1 MSSGLPFGNGTLSL
15 GGVELELGSL
25 LNAARSLAG
34 KLSVLVIAP
43 SIACFLW
50 FWVAYQTS
58 PLRKYPG
65 PFLAGM
71 FVFCVSEMTR
81 RCHAGPSLLTTHM
94 SDNSQG

>member
-1 MSSGLPFGNGTLSL
+1 MSSDLPFANGTLLL

-25 LNAARSLAG
+25 LDAVRSPAG

-71 FVFCVSEMTR
+71 LILYVLDDS
-81 RCHAGPSLLTTHM
+81 PM
-94 SDNSQG
+94 SSWRKTSHDAHN